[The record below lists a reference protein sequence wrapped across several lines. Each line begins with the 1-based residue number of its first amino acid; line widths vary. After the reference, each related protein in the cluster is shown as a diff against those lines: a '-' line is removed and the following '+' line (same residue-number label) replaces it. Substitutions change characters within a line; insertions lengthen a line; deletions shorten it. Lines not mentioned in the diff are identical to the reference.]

1 MIAEIVCVGTELLL
15 GQITNTNARFLAERL
30 AELGIDSYFQQVV
43 GDNRDRLV
51 GALKLA
57 MGRSDF
63 VVVSGGLGPTE
74 DDLTKETVSELL
86 GLRLVHDPVVAERIV
101 QVLRGHRSP
110 LVEAA
115 MAKQSRVP
123 EGATVLP
130 NPVGTAPGLLISA
143 GGRLVAMLPGPP
155 QELEPIVRD
164 HLVPRLEALLAEAAG
179 GPGLAGGADAG
190 QAGGAD
196 AGKSAVRPTRSYL
209 HSRTI
214 KFCGIGEPLVE
225 EAVRDLIHSGN
236 PTVAPYVSI
245 GETHLRVTA
254 KAGDLARAR
263 TLVEDMVSLI
273 VARKSLDTHVFGF
286 DDDTLAAACGRRLR
300 ERGLTLAL
308 AESLT
313 GGLVGHL
320 VTEVAGSSDYFERG
334 YVVYSNRSKTELL
347 GVDPELIRAHG
358 AVSEEVALA
367 LARGARVRSGA
378 GVAVALTGI
387 AGPGGGRPEKPVGLV
402 YIALAGPLAGSG
414 GEGGREQADGGIDAC
429 VEECHRYVFTGERHL
444 VKQRAAHRALTLL
457 WRRLGDRR

>member
-30 AELGIDSYFQQVV
+30 AELGINAYFQQVV

-51 GALKLA
+51 GVLKLA

-115 MAKQSRVP
+115 VAKQSRVP

-143 GGRLVAMLPGPP
+143 GGKLVAMLPGPP

-164 HLVPRLEALLAEAAG
+164 HLVPRLTALLDEAAG
-179 GPGLAGGADAG
+179 GPGPTGEGRGLGRGA
-190 QAGGAD
+190 
-196 AGKSAVRPTRSYL
+196 RSYL

-225 EAVRDLIHSGN
+225 EAVRDLIHSSN

-273 VARKSLDTHVFGF
+273 VARKGLDTHVFGF
-286 DDDTLAAACGRRLR
+286 DDDTLAVACGRRLR

-320 VTEVAGSSDYFERG
+320 VTDVAGSSDYFERG

-387 AGPGGGRPEKPVGLV
+387 AGPGGGSPEKPVGLV

-414 GEGGREQADGGIDAC
+414 GEGGRETAGVADTGI
-429 VEECHRYVFTGERHL
+429 EECHGYVFTGERHL

-457 WRRLGDRR
+457 WLRLGAERRSGSPGQRPG